1 MKEIISADGRVE
13 FAPDPRDQ
21 FVRGM
26 NEATCGYAFDRGPG
40 GRREGI
46 PYTPEEEADL
56 KTYYDAVDK
65 TWLAAE
71 VERTKPDVKA
81 FLDGAQP
88 LAEVIEGCLPNP
100 AQEQIIADFVEKET
114 DRAMDTYRF
123 GEGVLTAP
131 DGTVIGL
138 GEIDIEQPKMR
149 TAYAIPL
156 TKINV
161 NVTISPET
169 RAAMASMGQPLVWT
183 LRGTRY
189 YASDACS
196 TFMLKRQ
203 GGYWKLWISGHKT
216 NAGYPELW
224 YAKWGIDRLR
234 GIDFR
239 EVRP

>member
-1 MKEIISADGRVE
+1 MKEIIGADGRVE
-13 FAPDPRDQ
+13 FADQ

-56 KTYYDAVDK
+56 KTYYDAVNK
-65 TWLAAE
+65 TL
-71 VERTKPDVKA
+71 
-81 FLDGAQP
+81 
-88 LAEVIEGCLPNP
+88 
-100 AQEQIIADFVEKET
+100 
-114 DRAMDTYRF
+114 
-123 GEGVLTAP
+123 
-131 DGTVIGL
+131 
-138 GEIDIEQPKMR
+138 R

-156 TKINV
+156 TKIINVNV

-203 GGYWKLWISGHKT
+203 GGYWKLWISGRKT

-234 GIDFR
+234 GVDFR
-239 EVRP
+239 EVQP

>member
-56 KTYYDAVDK
+56 KTYYDMVNK
-65 TWLAAE
+65 TW
-71 VERTKPDVKA
+71 RTMRV
-81 FLDGAQP
+81 DGYLVPPGA
-88 LAEVIEGCLPNP
+88 
-100 AQEQIIADFVEKET
+100 
-114 DRAMDTYRF
+114 
-123 GEGVLTAP
+123 
-131 DGTVIGL
+131 
-138 GEIDIEQPKMR
+138 
-149 TAYAIPL
+149 
-156 TKINV
+156 TKSDYDHMPMKLSRLVAV
-161 NVTISPET
+161 NVTISPEL
-169 RAAMASMGQPLVWT
+169 RESRASMNQPLVWT